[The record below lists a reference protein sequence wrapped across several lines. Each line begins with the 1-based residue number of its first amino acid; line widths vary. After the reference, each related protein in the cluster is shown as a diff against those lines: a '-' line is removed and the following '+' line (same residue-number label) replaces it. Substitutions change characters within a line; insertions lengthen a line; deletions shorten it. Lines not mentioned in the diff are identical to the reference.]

1 MVKIIEKI
9 DEMQSLS
16 FELRTKGKKI
26 VFVPTMGYFHEGH
39 LSLMRWGRKHGDVLV
54 VSVFVNPT
62 QFGPNEDL
70 SRYPRDLERDKALAE
85 KEKVDVLFVPKAE
98 DMYSD
103 DHSSWVEVKGLSEVL
118 CGKSRPG
125 HFRGVCTVV
134 CKLFNIVQP
143 HIAVFGEKDW
153 QQLKII
159 QKMVKDLN
167 IPVKVVGRPIVREK
181 DGLAMSSRNTY
192 LSSEERKEATNIY
205 KGLQLAKSLVKQGIL
220 DREELLTRVKN
231 FYKEKIPLGKIDYV
245 ELVHPEKLHPVERVE
260 GKALLAVAIFIGKAR
275 LIDNI
280 LLEGE

>member
-1 MVKIIEKI
+1 MMKIIKKT
-9 DEMQSLS
+9 DEMQKLS
-16 FELRTKGKKI
+16 FDLRSKGKKI

-39 LSLMRWGRKHGDVLV
+39 LSLMRWGRKQGDVLI
-54 VSVFVNPT
+54 VSLFVNPT

-70 SRYPRDLERDKALAE
+70 SRYPRDLERDIALAE
-85 KEKVDVLFVPKAE
+85 KERVDILFVPRAE

-205 KGLQLAKSLVKQGIL
+205 KGLELARSLVKEGIL

-231 FYKEKIPLGKIDYV
+231 FYREKIPSGKIDYV
-245 ELVHPEKLHPVERVE
+245 ELVHPERLQPIEKIE

-280 LLEGE
+280 LLEGA

>member
-205 KGLQLAKSLVKQGIL
+205 KGLQLAKSFVKQGIL

-245 ELVHPEKLHPVERVE
+245 ELVHPEKLYPVERVE

>member
-1 MVKIIEKI
+1 MMRIIEKI

-103 DHSSWVEVKGLSEVL
+103 DHSSWVEVKGLGEVL

-231 FYKEKIPLGKIDYV
+231 FYKEKIPSGKIDYV